1 MNCQEARRLVEDVLD
16 KRLSGSVKRKLDLH
30 LTHCRDCRRF
40 YEAEQAEHV
49 RWFRAMNDT
58 AAEPPHPLPPDFAD
72 RLVASVLAKGAA
84 HTPFF
89 RRFHLPRWLKRA
101 ACFALLLSGAAFAA
115 TVVVD
120 AVTPK
125 DDNSEE
131 MVGRVDSNAPDSSPL
146 NDALAAPETGGTRF
160 VASSEIPSDENQP
173 TSNNQ
178 PENEKG
184 EKEMNIK
191 QKAATALAAATLAAT
206 PASAT
211 ELPWTGGDATLG
223 DGKVTI
229 LCDGSGSVTN
239 VTAKPTGG
247 EELRI
252 TGSAMTFAAGAKVSL
267 AAASGTFADG
277 SLVFAN
283 DVTAEGALTLNR
295 TDGAFPIWSGNRLS
309 GVTYVNAFAANGSK
323 AADWNIHSAY
333 AVPTDAAAST
343 SSNECPHGIYRPIP
357 TNGKTCNRWSGKHTF
372 SARFQLQDVTTG
384 YIQVRMLTGMRTTAG
399 LYLPNT
405 DTWGKTEYRTSTASD
420 ARWFWHNSTP
430 VENVT
435 VPYGGDEYDFGICR
449 IIFQNKNAKMGTIGF
464 AGAATMDGAVNVG
477 QGVKMAVMPKSDS
490 TFAAPEFSGY
500 GDVEYAR
507 NSTLSY
513 TNKMVHST
521 ITVTNATVTLN
532 TLGAIPYYC
541 TVVVDNGGLLDVS
554 RASGSAMAE
563 MINANNIKLYPTDI
577 EIRTGG
583 KVFSDRSAGAT
594 WKFGRKVP
602 FNLLGGTLECN
613 SSAGS
618 VNYVYVS
625 RLLMMDGAEL
635 KCNKPYWV
643 ANDGD
648 GYWTVGGTG
657 ATVNGPVEF
666 LSASS
671 TAIRKSVVNVNDGA
685 TLVFANTIACNSGY
699 TMVDFTKT
707 GGGKVECRSTCH
719 PTALTNGMKVEDGTW
734 KLGINN
740 SWLNARAL
748 TLDGG
753 AIAGATNTANTVG
766 VLTVGT
772 NGGTIELDPG
782 ATLSFANSTN
792 KTWSGMVIVKGF
804 RERAVRFGDS
814 AAALTR
820 EQLDMIRAEK
830 TNGKKMHLC
839 LDSNG
844 YLAPLGMMIRIR

>member
-1 MNCQEARRLVEDVLD
+1 MN
-16 KRLSGSVKRKLDLH
+16 KLLIM
-30 LTHCRDCRRF
+30 TC
-40 YEAEQAEHV
+40 
-49 RWFRAMNDT
+49 
-58 AAEPPHPLPPDFAD
+58 
-72 RLVASVLAKGAA
+72 
-84 HTPFF
+84 
-89 RRFHLPRWLKRA
+89 
-101 ACFALLLSGAAFAA
+101 
-115 TVVVD
+115 
-120 AVTPK
+120 
-125 DDNSEE
+125 
-131 MVGRVDSNAPDSSPL
+131 
-146 NDALAAPETGGTRF
+146 
-160 VASSEIPSDENQP
+160 
-173 TSNNQ
+173 
-178 PENEKG
+178 
-184 EKEMNIK
+184 
-191 QKAATALAAATLAAT
+191 AAAAMA
-206 PASAT
+206 ASAT
-211 ELPWTGGDATLG
+211 DLPWTGGDATLG
-223 DGKVTI
+223 DGKVAI

-239 VTAKPTGG
+239 VIAKPTGG

-252 TGSAMTFAAGAKVSL
+252 TGDPMTFAAGAKVSL

-295 TDGAFPIWSGNRLS
+295 TDGAFPIWSGNRLV

-384 YIQVRMLTGMRTTAG
+384 YIQVRMLTGMRTRAG
-399 LYLPNT
+399 LYLPKT
-405 DTWGKTEYRTSTASD
+405 DTWGSSYRTNGDSD
-420 ARWFWHNSTP
+420 ARWFWYDDTP
-430 VENVT
+430 VENVNI
-435 VPYGGDEYDFGICR
+435 PYGGNEYDFGVCR

-464 AGAATMDGAVNVG
+464 AGEATMAGAVNVG
-477 QGVKMAVMPKSDS
+477 QGVKMSVMAKENS

-507 NSTLSY
+507 TSTLSY

-521 ITVTNATVTLN
+521 ITVTNATVSLN
-532 TLGAIPYYC
+532 TLGAIPNYC

-554 RASGSAMAE
+554 RAAGSPMAE
-563 MINANNIKLYPTDI
+563 GAGKTFPTDI

-618 VNYVYVS
+618 VNYVYLS
-625 RLLMMDGAEL
+625 RLLMTDGAIL
-635 KCNKPYWV
+635 KCNKPFWV
-643 ANDGD
+643 ANDYD
-648 GYWTVGGTG
+648 GYWTIGGTG

-753 AIAGATNTANTVG
+753 AIAGATNTANTIGALIVG
-766 VLTVGT
+766 A

-782 ATLSFANSTN
+782 ATLSFADSTS
-792 KTWSGMVIVKGF
+792 KTWSGALTIKGF

-820 EQLDMIRAEK
+820 DQLDMIRAEK
-830 TNGKKMHLC
+830 PNGKKMHLC

-844 YLAPLGMMIRIR
+844 YLAPLGMMIHIR

>member
-1 MNCQEARRLVEDVLD
+1 MNIRQKA
-16 KRLSGSVKRKLDLH
+16 
-30 LTHCRDCRRF
+30 
-40 YEAEQAEHV
+40 
-49 RWFRAMNDT
+49 
-58 AAEPPHPLPPDFAD
+58 
-72 RLVASVLAKGAA
+72 ASVLA
-84 HTPFF
+84 
-89 RRFHLPRWLKRA
+89 
-101 ACFALLLSGAAFAA
+101 
-115 TVVVD
+115 
-120 AVTPK
+120 
-125 DDNSEE
+125 
-131 MVGRVDSNAPDSSPL
+131 
-146 NDALAAPETGGTRF
+146 LAAL
-160 VASSEIPSDENQP
+160 V
-173 TSNNQ
+173 
-178 PENEKG
+178 
-184 EKEMNIK
+184 
-191 QKAATALAAATLAAT
+191 AT

-239 VTAKPTGG
+239 ITAKPTGG

-252 TGSAMTFAAGAKVSL
+252 TGSAMTFASGAKISL
-267 AAASGTFADG
+267 AAESGAFADG

-283 DVTAEGALTLNR
+283 DVTAEGSLTLNR
-295 TDGAFPIWSGNRLS
+295 TDGAFPIWSGNRLV
-309 GVTYVNAFAANGSK
+309 GVTYVNAFAANGSV

-333 AVPTDAAAST
+333 AVPPDGAV

-357 TNGKTCNRWSGKHTF
+357 TNGKTCNRWSGKYTF
-372 SARFQLQDVTTG
+372 SARFQLQNVTTG
-384 YIQVRMLTGMRTTAG
+384 YLQVRMLTGMRTRAG
-399 LYLPNT
+399 LYLPKT
-405 DTWGKTEYRTSTASD
+405 DTWGASYRTNGDSD
-420 ARWFWHNSTP
+420 ARWFWYDDTP
-430 VENVT
+430 VENVNI
-435 VPYGGDEYDFGICR
+435 PYGGNEYDFGVCR
-449 IIFQNKNAKMGTIGF
+449 IIFQHKNAKMGTIGF
-464 AGAATMDGAVNVG
+464 AGETTMAGAVNVG

-532 TLGAIPYYC
+532 TLGAIPNYC
-541 TVVVDNGGLLDVS
+541 TVIVDNGGLLDVS
-554 RASGSAMAE
+554 RASGSPMAE
-563 MINANNIKLYPTDI
+563 GAGKTFPTDI

-618 VNYVYVS
+618 VNYVYLS
-625 RLLMMDGAEL
+625 RLLMTDGAMV
-635 KCNKPYWV
+635 KCNKPFWV
-643 ANDGD
+643 ANDYD
-648 GYWTVGGTG
+648 GYWTIGGTG

-685 TLVFANTIACNSGY
+685 TLVFANTLACNSGY

-707 GGGKVECRSTCH
+707 GGGKVLCQSTCH

-753 AIAGATNTANTVG
+753 AIAGATNTANTIGALIVG
-766 VLTVGT
+766 A
-772 NGGTIELDPG
+772 NGGTIELDPR

-820 EQLDMIRAEK
+820 DQLDMIRAEK
-830 TNGKKMHLC
+830 PNGKTMHLC